1 MKQPQIKSTQKLI
14 YESVI
19 AIISEGKADFTVS
32 EIAERANVGKGTVY
46 EYCKSKEELVSD
58 AILYYADNVI
68 SSVLKLELKGSF
80 KERILFYISTAQS
93 LVRSNV
99 TLFRF
104 LMTHSEVAFSTSYAE
119 RFTHLFAEIKK
130 CIIEIV
136 IESIKVGVE
145 EGVFDKM
152 PSYEMIYY
160 AYTTTTFMIKS
171 ILESHG
177 LNSDTLK
184 RNPLR
189 SIRKASEIR
198 KTKSLRLQKAK
209 ALILRFLT

>member
-80 KERILFYISTAQS
+80 KERILCYINTAQS

-99 TLFRF
+99 PLFRF

-160 AYTTTTFMIKS
+160 AYTTTTFMIGNQICS
-171 ILESHG
+171 EQNNDGFPILSNEM
-177 LNSDTLK
+177 LYEAFVKLLK
-184 RNPLR
+184 
-189 SIRKASEIR
+189 
-198 KTKSLRLQKAK
+198 
-209 ALILRFLT
+209 

>member
-80 KERILFYISTAQS
+80 KERILCYINTAQT
-93 LVRSNV
+93 LVKSNV
-99 TLFRF
+99 PLFRF

-130 CIIEIV
+130 CIIEVV

-160 AYTTTTFMIKS
+160 AYTTTTFMIGNQVCS
-171 ILESHG
+171 EQNNDGFPILSNEMLYTSFVK
-177 LNSDTLK
+177 LLK
-184 RNPLR
+184 
-189 SIRKASEIR
+189 
-198 KTKSLRLQKAK
+198 
-209 ALILRFLT
+209 